1 VHIALFAVN
10 GGYTHTNLA
19 IRCLRRCLAADGF
32 PVTLIEHNLRDRTD
46 VMLDAL
52 ADAGA
57 DVYGFSCYI
66 WNLPLMLTLAADL
79 KAIRPDAVIWFGGP
93 EVSYATE
100 RFAEVLTLLFSSV
113 SVGQLPTSQDAVTVG
128 NADMLRADGARF
140 AYLLGVNE
148 GEFPAAVTCGGAF
161 NDSERQTLVQN
172 DLPVEF
178 DPESAF
184 HCR

>member
-1 VHIALFAVN
+1 MNVALFAVN

-19 IRCLRRCLAADGF
+19 IRCLRRCLEADGF

-52 ADAGA
+52 AAAEA

-93 EVSYATE
+93 EVSYDTD
-100 RFAEVLTLLFSSV
+100 RFA
-113 SVGQLPTSQDAVTVG
+113 Q
-128 NADMLRADGARF
+128 MLGSHVDYIISG
-140 AYLLGVNE
+140 E
-148 GEFPAAVTCGGAF
+148 GEGAVLALVRTLSMSAGE
-161 NDSERQTLVQN
+161 SENIAVS
-172 DLPVEF
+172 E
-178 DPESAF
+178 PEIKPEHRSKSTTHTSEMIISTDANPF
-184 HCR
+184 GTNSIKS